1 MRLREIILVKQSSLI
16 IIEEVCIIRSIH
28 LFIITVVLLVF
39 LTGLCYA
46 AEQTEAGAYSSSD
59 FDEYARCS
67 SCHATLR
74 GQWQDSMHYH
84 AYTDVFYQKEL
95 LLAGEETDGATD
107 EFCARCHTPIG
118 VIGAE
123 IPPVDGS
130 ELSEISLDGVQ
141 CDFCHVVSESAGI
154 GNGAFVV
161 SPGDIKWGP
170 RDDAQS
176 GYHECE
182 FNELYTQSAYCG
194 MCHNV
199 NHPFNGIPL
208 DDTYTSW
215 EESDYAADGVQ
226 CQDCH
231 MSPGITHFEA
241 EAGRAGSGAPKRDHV
256 YRHDMIGGNVF
267 MYEMLE
273 MDASAEMARERL
285 QSAATLDVLVPETA
299 QPGDQVSAELTITN
313 IGAGHKLPTGLTEAR
328 QMWLEVMV
336 EDANGQVIYSSGELD
351 GSGNIVDADVYQTVL
366 EDSEGQLTKKIWLA
380 EAIVSDNR
388 IPPKESATEVHE
400 FTIPEDVVNP
410 ISVKAR
416 LLYRSAPQDVIDEL
430 FGEGVHQV
438 PVVEMNAAVSGIN
451 GDVETPSQST
461 PGPGFVFAS
470 LFIGIAGLL
479 HRRCDKR

>member
-1 MRLREIILVKQSSLI
+1 M
-16 IIEEVCIIRSIH
+16 IRSIH
-28 LFIITVVLLVF
+28 LSILIMVLFVS
-39 LTGLCYA
+39 LTGLSYA

-59 FDEYARCS
+59 FDDYTRCS
-67 SCHATLR
+67 SCHAILR

-118 VIGAE
+118 VICAE

-130 ELSEISLDGVQ
+130 ELSDISLDGVQ
-141 CDFCHVVSESAGI
+141 CDFCHVVSESSGI

-161 SPGDIKWGP
+161 SPGDVKWGP
-170 RDDAQS
+170 RGDAQS

-182 FNELYTQSAYCG
+182 FNELYTESAYCG

-215 EESDYAADGVQ
+215 EESDYAAQGVQ

-241 EAGRAGSGAPKRDHV
+241 ESGRSGSGAPKRDHI
-256 YRHDMIGGNVF
+256 YRHDMIGANVF
-267 MYEMLE
+267 MYEMLG
-273 MDASAEMARERL
+273 MDDSAEAARERL
-285 QSAATLDVLVPETA
+285 QSAATLDIAVPENA
-299 QPGDQVSAELTITN
+299 QPGEQVAAELTITN

-328 QMWLEVMV
+328 QMWLEVTV
-336 EDANGQVIYSSGELD
+336 EDASGQMIYSSGGLD
-351 GSGNIVDADVYQTVL
+351 DFGNIEDAVVYQTVL
-366 EDSEGQLTKKIWLA
+366 EDAEGQLTKKIWLA

-388 IPPKESATEVHE
+388 IPPKESATQVHE
-400 FTIPEDVVNP
+400 FSIPEGAVDP

-416 LLYRSAPQDVIDEL
+416 LLYRSAPQKVIDEL
-430 FGEGVHQV
+430 FGEGVHKV
-438 PVVEMNAAVSGIN
+438 PVVEMTMGVSGIN
-451 GDVETPSQST
+451 GDVEAPSRST
-461 PGPGFVFAS
+461 PGPGSIFA
-470 LFIGIAGLL
+470 LLGIGVAGML
-479 HRRCDKR
+479 HRSFGNKR